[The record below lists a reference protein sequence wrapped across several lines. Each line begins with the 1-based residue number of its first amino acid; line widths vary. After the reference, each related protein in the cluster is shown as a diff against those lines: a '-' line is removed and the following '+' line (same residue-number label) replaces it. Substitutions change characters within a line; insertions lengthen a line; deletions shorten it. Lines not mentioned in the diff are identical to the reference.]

1 MLPVSGKEADA
12 GASVASA
19 ASSTLILRGDRVRII
34 SGKHKGAT
42 GTIAASVFQRSVDLP
57 DEHTP
62 CYHVLLDCELVVTV
76 NVKQVEALI

>member
-1 MLPVSGKEADA
+1 MHIGTGLAFHRWAQGMPSPFRF
-12 GASVASA
+12 S
-19 ASSTLILRGDRVRII
+19 RGDRVRII

-42 GTIAASVFQRSVDLP
+42 GTIDASVFQRSVDLP

>member
-1 MLPVSGKEADA
+1 MHIGTGLAFHRRAQGMPSPFRF
-12 GASVASA
+12 S
-19 ASSTLILRGDRVRII
+19 RGDRERII

-42 GTIAASVFQRSVDLP
+42 GTIDASVFQRSVDVP

-62 CYHVLLDCELVVTV
+62 CHVLLDCELVVTV